1 MDLAPLAVLLT
12 IGITQIGVFVFLV
25 RMHQKFLEEQTKVL
39 SQLMCFQRAGSPY
52 EVSQLME
59 TVTGSSVE
67 EVKAPAIERQ
77 YAPEDMPISSYEG
90 IRKQMSTYES

>member
-25 RMHQKFLEEQTKVL
+25 RMQQKFLEEQTKVV
-39 SQLMCFQRAGSPY
+39 SQMMCFQRASSPY
-52 EVSQLME
+52 EAASLMD

-90 IRKQMSTYES
+90 IRKQMSNHES

>member
-12 IGITQIGVFVFLV
+12 IGITQVGVFAFLV
-25 RMHQKFLEEQTKVL
+25 KMQHKFLEEQTRVL
-39 SQLMCFQRAGSPY
+39 SQLMCFQRASTPY
-52 EVSQLME
+52 EVSQLMD

-77 YAPEDMPISSYEG
+77 YGTEDLPDSAYEG
-90 IRKQMSTYES
+90 IRKQMSNHS